1 MPHSVSSE
9 SSVDVAMADVAKDN
23 PENSQSDS
31 EGPAPAVADAVND
44 GSDKENRVSLEDMFD
59 DDSDDDDEFP
69 SSAPQTDG
77 DNSSQEKTSVGTY
90 LYVALL

>member
-1 MPHSVSSE
+1 
-9 SSVDVAMADVAKDN
+9 MADVVKDN

-31 EGPAPAVADAVND
+31 EGSAPAVSDAVND

-69 SSAPQTDG
+69 SSAPQADG
-77 DNSSQEKTSVGTY
+77 DDSSQEKTSVG
-90 LYVALL
+90 